1 MSTERTGKTGKKRYT
16 IDEISDRTG
25 FSKRTI
31 RYYVQKQIIDPPSGR
46 GRGGFYYD
54 SHLSDLLRIRQLRE
68 QSLNLNS
75 IREILKGRFHS
86 QDKETGDFR
95 RDLRVRYEIIPGLEI
110 NISRNLEERKNKKII
125 EAIRLI
131 KSFF

>member
-1 MSTERTGKTGKKRYT
+1 MSAKRKGQTEKKRYT
-16 IDEISDRTG
+16 IDEMSDRTG

-46 GRGGFYYD
+46 GRGGFYND
-54 SHLSDLLRIRQLRE
+54 SHLSDLLRIRQLRD
-68 QSLNLNS
+68 QRLNLNS
-75 IREILKGRFHS
+75 IREILKGRARS
-86 QDKETGDFR
+86 QDKESGDVR